1 MTGILL
7 YSSHSQAYQNP
18 LGPYIYLHYNPIFPC
33 LVGPPLENKPSGPA
47 AQELDEAK
55 RVLEEE
61 AALAT
66 KVHRMETLKIRL
78 RIIFFVE

>member
-1 MTGILL
+1 M
-7 YSSHSQAYQNP
+7 SCRA
-18 LGPYIYLHYNPIFPC
+18 
-33 LVGPPLENKPSGPA
+33 PLENKASGPA

>member
-1 MTGILL
+1 M
-7 YSSHSQAYQNP
+7 SCRA
-18 LGPYIYLHYNPIFPC
+18 
-33 LVGPPLENKPSGPA
+33 PLENKPSGPA

-66 KVHRMETLKIRL
+66 KVHRMETLKNRASHHFL
-78 RIIFFVE
+78 